1 MIISKPTRF
10 KPALFALVAASVA
23 LATGCSSSATDSQ
36 TAAGAGAAV
45 SQLEA
50 ATGGSISGD
59 CVSGSAQGA
68 SATVCADEDGN
79 ASVQATVD
87 DTDATVAA
95 SNDNTDASTDVTT
108 ADDEGTDTST
118 AAAGGSATTTK
129 PAGGTSA
136 TCGAGFPLPS
146 GTVIVTCSDEAASVD
161 LVATVPDPEGAY
173 DFYLDALPKAGYKIT
188 DKQAANLA
196 GVYGAN
202 IVFSGGEFTGADTSI
217 VLTDI
222 GTGGLTIHLTR

>member
-1 MIISKPTRF
+1 MIINKPTRF

-59 CVSGSAQGA
+59 CVSGNAQGA

-87 DTDATVAA
+87 DTDATIKAS
-95 SNDNTDASTDVTT
+95 SNDETEDSTDVTT
-108 ADDEGTDTST
+108 ADDEDTDTST
-118 AAAGGSATTTK
+118 AAGGGSATTAK
-129 PAGGTSA
+129 PAASTGK
-136 TCGAGFPLPS
+136 CGAGFPLPS
-146 GTVIVTCSDEAASVD
+146 GALIVTCSDEAGSVD

-188 DKQAANLA
+188 DKQSANLA

-202 IVFSGGEFTGADTSI
+202 INFTGGEFKGSDTSI

-222 GTGGLTIHLTR
+222 GTGGLTVHLAR